1 VIEVTAHS
9 SLLAFLRSQG
19 NIDLWP
25 HHLTMTRL
33 VARAL
38 RIRRSALI
46 QTGVFSPRLQ
56 AAYRL
61 SYLFPA
67 LLWEGSA
74 VIAVPA
80 HLQSQLL
87 EEEIP
92 QIQKWLSTSKEI
104 WCDTTTPDQP
114 PREGFQGLWLTSPT
128 QWLADKLHGLQRFPA
143 GIPAIIDGADDLES
157 GARQQLTVALQPRD
171 WEELTNAFP
180 DLAETILNT
189 RVKLAKIIFA
199 HPANPYEC
207 YLLDALEQE
216 ILSRLYENFGY
227 RRDNQ
232 ESRRLPMPYAW
243 DNFWQQWQQSGQ
255 LLWTAIFRPQGQF
268 SLYCAPVEVSTAL
281 SPIWPQQPV
290 VLIGG
295 VVDLDTQAFACRQQ
309 LGLGDLTSLKFA
321 SDRQSEL
328 IQLYLP
334 ERLPMPN
341 TPQFQEALIQ
351 QIYTLIRSSLP
362 TSVVIL
368 VGDVPLKAQVGAALA
383 AEFGS
388 RVQVEKISA
397 DVASILVAGWEFWQS
412 HQSSLPIPQLLI
424 IATLPIPS
432 LEDPLVA
439 GRVAYYKKLRKDW
452 FRLYLLP
459 VALRELQRAIAPMRS
474 QSFAPLRE
482 CQGLVAILDSRVHH
496 RSYGQQV
503 LAALS
508 PLARIN
514 YLASCP

>member
-1 VIEVTAHS
+1 MIEVTAHS
-9 SLLAFLRSQG
+9 SLRAFLRSQG
-19 NIDLWP
+19 NIALWP

-46 QTGVFSPRLQ
+46 QTGVFSPKLQ

-74 VIAVPA
+74 VIAVPPQL
-80 HLQSQLL
+80 HPQLL
-87 EEEIP
+87 EAEIP

-104 WCDTTTPDQP
+104 WSDTAT
-114 PREGFQGLWLTSPT
+114 PREGFQGLWLASPT

-180 DLAETILNT
+180 DWAETILNT

-232 ESRRLPMPYAW
+232 ESRRSPLPSAW

-255 LLWTAIFRPQGQF
+255 LLWTDIFRPQGQF
-268 SLYCAPVEVSTAL
+268 TLACAPVEVSTAL

-295 VVDLDTQAFACRQQ
+295 VVDLDTQALACRQQ

-328 IQLYLP
+328 IRLYLP

-362 TSVVIL
+362 ASVAVL
-368 VGDVPLKAQVGAALA
+368 VGDVPLKAQVGVALA

-397 DVASILVAGWEFWQS
+397 DPASILVSGWEFWQS

-459 VALRELQRAIAPMRS
+459 VALRELQRAIAPMR
-474 QSFAPLRE
+474 E

-514 YLASCP
+514 YLEANSYD